1 MKNLVDLDLWFSNIS
16 VYQNHLDDLVDKN
29 VAFLFSW
36 GQGHNHIL
44 VTYGILWKCQVLTTA
59 LPEKS
64 TKFSISSK
72 FSGDNAA
79 VLGTLLRITVSR
91 REWNINQP
99 CLYQTSSFVSEITDP
114 QASLTLSTWILSD
127 LLVPHICMENCM
139 PEWKLHD
146 MILGGNSRFFSPT
159 SAFINYVTSQVI

>member
-59 LPEKS
+59 LPENSPKMVILK
-64 TKFSISSK
+64 TKEKINVGVNMEKLEPSCTAG
-72 FSGDNAA
+72 GD
-79 VLGTLLRITVSR
+79 L
-91 REWNINQP
+91 
-99 CLYQTSSFVSEITDP
+99 
-114 QASLTLSTWILSD
+114 
-127 LLVPHICMENCM
+127 
-139 PEWKLHD
+139 KL
-146 MILGGNSRFFSPT
+146 
-159 SAFINYVTSQVI
+159 